1 MYKFFCMNTNIQAF
15 DLPENTHSKVEKLFR
30 KSEQTLSR
38 FHSSSELSQLNHSF
52 QVPFICSPIL
62 FEAVKVAH
70 LYYEKTSGL
79 FNPYLGKQISS
90 IGYDRSF
97 EKIKP
102 ININSE
108 RLCRLQE
115 KKKDIISFHAGMK
128 CITIQDSVYIDLGGI
143 AKGWTAQCIKEV
155 LKQDGYKSGV
165 LVAGGDIVAWGKKQ
179 KIHLEHPGDKHASIC
194 SFELTRDAGIATSSI
209 IKRRWHSLEG
219 ITYHH
224 ILDPRTSQPCHSDL
238 QQVSVMAPTL
248 TEAEV
253 LAKCMLILGW
263 QDGLSMLNKFQ
274 KQKPLAAIA
283 LTKRGEIVSDGD
295 LSYFIKGGSLVC

>member
-1 MYKFFCMNTNIQAF
+1 MYEFSCMNTTIQAF
-15 DLPENTHSKVEKLFR
+15 DLPKNTQSKVEKLFR

-52 QVPFICSPIL
+52 QIPFMCSPIL
-62 FEAVKVAH
+62 FEAVAIAH
-70 LYYEKTSGL
+70 LYYEKTNGL

-90 IGYDRSF
+90 LGYDRSF

-108 RLCRLQE
+108 KLCDFQ
-115 KKKDIISFHAGMK
+115 KNNKSISFHIGMK
-128 CITIQDSVYIDLGGI
+128 SITIEDNMYIDLGGI

-165 LVAGGDIVAWGKKQ
+165 LAAGGDIVAWGKKQ
-179 KIHLEHPGDKHASIC
+179 KIRLEHPCHKNASIC
-194 SFELTRDAGIATSSI
+194 SFELTTDAGIATSSI

-219 ITYHH
+219 NTYHH
-224 ILDPRTSQPCHSDL
+224 ILDPRTSLPCYSDL

-263 QDGLSMLNKFQ
+263 QDGLSMLSKFH
-274 KQKPLAAIA
+274 KPLAAIA
-283 LTKRGEIVSDGD
+283 LTKRREVVSDGD